1 MNIVETQ
8 IPDVNI
14 ENIDSAKV
22 DLANRI
28 IKNVSPLFNEV
39 YIDRANELA
48 RLKLELKRKRLEVK
62 KKKDDL
68 EELFSQYKKKE
79 KVRKLLSRIS
89 KLVSSGL
96 VFEGTLKR
104 ETVVLLKVLDDLSD
118 ERLDYHLQESM
129 KIISQRFSRVK

>member
-1 MNIVETQ
+1 MKIVETQ

-22 DLANRI
+22 NLADRV

-39 YIDRANELA
+39 YVDKSNELT
-48 RLKLELKRKRLEVK
+48 RLKSELEGKRQEVK
-62 KKKDDL
+62 KKKTDL
-68 EELFSQYKKKE
+68 EELFGQYKKKE
-79 KVRKLLSRIS
+79 KVKKLLSRIS

-96 VFEGTLKR
+96 VFEGTLRK